1 MNVYEVVVIG
11 SGPAGWT
18 AGIYGVRADLG
29 VLVIEGDQPGGQLTI
44 TTKMDNY
51 PGFPDGVSGP
61 ELMEKMKKQAMNL
74 GVEVKRGMVKGIEVE
89 VRPALTGVRVNDEQS
104 SSSLTSLTSFL
115 VKLGSKEKIEARS
128 VIVATG
134 ARARWLEI
142 PGEKELMGKG
152 VSGCATCDGM
162 FFKDKEVAVIGGGD
176 SAVEEALFLV
186 KFAKKVYVVH
196 RRDKLRASKAE
207 QKRLFGSSKIEMVWN
222 SEVKEFLGKESLEG
236 LRLIGK
242 EGEKVLKVEGVF
254 VAIGRDPATGFLKGV
269 IELMES
275 GHVKTGFLET
285 ETMTSV
291 EGIFAAGD
299 CVDKTFRQAVVA
311 AGMGCK
317 AGMEV
322 EKWLANRSE

>member
-1 MNVYEVVVIG
+1 MKIMNVYEIVVIG

-18 AGIYGVRADLG
+18 AGIYGVRAGLG

-44 TTKMDNY
+44 TTKVDNY
-51 PGFPDGVSGP
+51 PGFPDGVNGA
-61 ELMEKMKKQAMNL
+61 ELMEKMKKQAVNL
-74 GVEVKRGMVKGIEVE
+74 GVEVKRGVVKGIGLE
-89 VRPALTGVRVNDEQS
+89 
-104 SSSLTSLTSFL
+104 TSFL
-115 VKLGSKEKIEARS
+115 VKLNSREKIEARS

-162 FFKDKEVAVIGGGD
+162 FFKDGEVAVIGGGN
-176 SAVEEALFLV
+176 SAVEEALFLA

-196 RRDKLRASKAE
+196 RRDELRANKTE
-207 QKRLFGSSKIEMVWN
+207 QKRLFDNSKIEMVWN
-222 SEVKEFLGKESLEG
+222 SKVKEFLGKENLEG
-236 LRLIGK
+236 LRLMDK
-242 EGEKVLKVEGVF
+242 EGEKILKVEGAF
-254 VAIGRDPATGFLKGV
+254 VAIGRDPATEFLKGV
-269 IELMES
+269 VELMES

-299 CVDKTFRQAVVA
+299 CVDKTFRQAIVA
-311 AGMGCK
+311 AGAGCK

-322 EKWLANRSE
+322 EKWLTNRGE